1 MSGPYYGNNSPETFR
16 HDPRERDRRGWG
28 DPRDSSR
35 GRMPAH
41 EMHESTYGRLREDD
55 YTAEAA
61 RRPRSPGT
69 MPRRR
74 PPRSRSPPNIDRYT
88 PGSGGGG
95 GPPGRYGGSPAG
107 DVYIPG
113 PGGPPGG
120 YAGGAPPLG
129 RGEGGANAN
138 GDRYMPA
145 NISGHPPYPSGGG
158 SNAMAPILLDPHGF
172 DYLVPFTYF
181 SEWWTGTPASA
192 PSKAKYGTDMTMKE
206 KYESYKDG
214 LNGRVAKLFVK
225 SHKDEEWFRERY
237 VEGEGDEWRAKT
249 LEWRKGQWKIWAE
262 ELKSGRW
269 DGWLADAK
277 EGVKVNLVLQSN
289 GKESSHGPEKEDG
302 SEDQNEDVLPA
313 VSSGTGALRDDSL
326 DRPALLIKTVSPTV
340 KRANLEKLAMTVQGF
355 HYLSLGDPNPNK
367 KFHRIGWILIDPASV
382 SEGSV
387 EQAAALL
394 NEERIHDEEKGDF
407 VVHVGVHNPPKVLT
421 RKMLHDI
428 MSVPEEIISEVDRVR
443 AVVLKLEQAMNTNM
457 DEDMML
463 DDNGDLAGY
472 RGWDLILAKV
482 DDIMARRQAEKQ
494 ANEPEEEP
502 EDGEAEDDL
511 PSDEELERAKRTIDI
526 AVEYLR
532 RVFSFCYYCFTE
544 ADSIHELVRRC
555 PGGHIRR
562 PLPANTDGTAKQ
574 LHPGSEKWV
583 KNLRDRIALFLT
595 PDSIDTK
602 RLGAQDPEL
611 AFNEETNKFI
621 KQEDEGKFRCRVKDC
636 TKLFK
641 SEEFVRKHM
650 AKRHPEFVTGI
661 EQEIKLLNA
670 YVMDPFHITAPKP
683 ENGVSGSGGHGMG
696 GAGMGMGGLPP
707 RPGQGIDGRN
717 AISAY
722 PYPGGQYPDPYMA
735 GGLGP
740 TPAGVDRYIPGMGG
754 RPGSPA
760 RGGVGP
766 QRRRG
771 GMQQNTRP
779 SPYPR
784 PGGRDNR
791 DRQEREREREGRFQ
805 AALAAGGGISATGT
819 PSAGATPGKDD
830 PGAAGRSLKSYMDL
844 DASAGKEG
852 KVEELD
858 Y

>member
-1 MSGPYYGNNSPETFR
+1 MSAPYYGSNSPEAFR
-16 HDPRERDRRGWG
+16 HDARGDRDRRAWG
-28 DPRDSSR
+28 DPRDTSR
-35 GRMPAH
+35 GRMPSH
-41 EMHESTYGRLREDD
+41 EVHESNYGRLREDD
-55 YTAEAA
+55 FTPDGT
-61 RRPRSPGT
+61 RRPRSPG
-69 MPRRR
+69 RRR
-74 PPRSRSPPNIDRYT
+74 PPPRSRSPPNIDRYT
-88 PGSGGGG
+88 PGSGGG
-95 GPPGRYGGSPAG
+95 PQGRYAGSTGAAG

-113 PGGPPGG
+113 QGPQG
-120 YAGGAPPLG
+120 YAGAPPLG
-129 RGEGGANAN
+129 RNEAGGAN

-145 NISGHPPYPSGGG
+145 NISGHGGAYPASSGGG
-158 SNAMAPILLDPHGF
+158 GNPMAPILLDPHGF
-172 DYLVPFTYF
+172 DYLVPYTYF
-181 SEWWTGTPASA
+181 SEWWSGTPASA
-192 PSKAKYGTDMTMKE
+192 PSKSKYATDATMKE
-206 KYESYKDG
+206 KYEAYKDG

-249 LEWRKGQWKIWAE
+249 LEWRKGQWKIWAD

-269 DGWLADAK
+269 DNWLADAK
-277 EGVKVNLVLQSN
+277 EGVKVNITAQSN
-289 GKESSHGPEKEDG
+289 GKNESNGSKEDE
-302 SEDQNEDVLPA
+302 SMEEPSEDVLPA

-340 KRANLEKLAMTVQGF
+340 KRQNLEKLAMTVQGF
-355 HYLSLGDPNPNK
+355 QYLSLGDPNPNK
-367 KFHRIGWILIDPASV
+367 KFHRIGWILIDPSSV

-387 EQAAALL
+387 EAAAALL

-428 MSVPEEIISEVDRVR
+428 MSVPEEIIGEVDRVR
-443 AVVLKLEQAMNTNM
+443 AVVLKLEQAMNNNM

-463 DDNGDLAGY
+463 DENGDLAGY

-482 DDIMARRQAEKQ
+482 DEIMARRMAEKA

-583 KNLRDRIALFLT
+583 KNLRDRITLFLT
-595 PDSIDTK
+595 PDSIDTRK
-602 RLGAQDPEL
+602 LGAQDPET
-611 AFNEETNKFI
+611 AFNDETNKFV

-650 AKRHPEFVTGI
+650 TKRHPEFVGGI

-683 ENGVSGSGGHGMG
+683 ESGVSGGGHGMG
-696 GAGMGMGGLPP
+696 GGMGMGGLPP
-707 RPGQGIDGRN
+707 RPGGGMDGRN
-717 AISAY
+717 MMGQY
-722 PYPGGQYPDPYMA
+722 PYQAGQYPDPYMA

-754 RPGSPA
+754 RPGSPN
-760 RGGVGP
+760 RGGGVGP

-771 GMQQNTRP
+771 GMQGNSRP

-784 PGGRDNR
+784 PGGRDTR
-791 DRQEREREREGRFQ
+791 DRSEREREREGRFQ
-805 AALAAGGGISATGT
+805 AAMAAGGGVSAGGT

-844 DASAGKEG
+844 DASAGKES

>member
-1 MSGPYYGNNSPETFR
+1 M
-16 HDPRERDRRGWG
+16 
-28 DPRDSSR
+28 
-35 GRMPAH
+35 M
-41 EMHESTYGRLREDD
+41 L
-55 YTAEAA
+55 
-61 RRPRSPGT
+61 
-69 MPRRR
+69 
-74 PPRSRSPPNIDRYT
+74 
-88 PGSGGGG
+88 
-95 GPPGRYGGSPAG
+95 
-107 DVYIPG
+107 
-113 PGGPPGG
+113 
-120 YAGGAPPLG
+120 
-129 RGEGGANAN
+129 
-138 GDRYMPA
+138 
-145 NISGHPPYPSGGG
+145 
-158 SNAMAPILLDPHGF
+158 
-172 DYLVPFTYF
+172 
-181 SEWWTGTPASA
+181 
-192 PSKAKYGTDMTMKE
+192 
-206 KYESYKDG
+206 
-214 LNGRVAKLFVK
+214 
-225 SHKDEEWFRERY
+225 
-237 VEGEGDEWRAKT
+237 
-249 LEWRKGQWKIWAE
+249 IWM
-262 ELKSGRW
+262 
-269 DGWLADAK
+269 DA
-277 EGVKVNLVLQSN
+277 GVKVNITAQSN
-289 GKESSHGPEKEDG
+289 GKNESNGSKEDE
-302 SEDQNEDVLPA
+302 SMEEPSEDVLPA

-340 KRANLEKLAMTVQGF
+340 KRQNLEKLAMTVQGF
-355 HYLSLGDPNPNK
+355 QYLSLGDPNPNK
-367 KFHRIGWILIDPASV
+367 KFHRIGWILIDPSSV

-387 EQAAALL
+387 EAAAALL

-428 MSVPEEIISEVDRVR
+428 MSVPEEIIGEVDRVR
-443 AVVLKLEQAMNTNM
+443 AVVLKLEQAMNNNM

-463 DDNGDLAGY
+463 DENGDLAGY

-482 DDIMARRQAEKQ
+482 DEIMARRMAEKA

-583 KNLRDRIALFLT
+583 KNLRDRITLFLT
-595 PDSIDTK
+595 PDSIDTRK
-602 RLGAQDPEL
+602 LGAQDPET
-611 AFNEETNKFI
+611 AFNDETNKFV

-650 AKRHPEFVTGI
+650 TKRHPEFVGGI

-683 ENGVSGSGGHGMG
+683 ESGVSGGGHGMG
-696 GAGMGMGGLPP
+696 GGMGMGGLPP
-707 RPGQGIDGRN
+707 RPGGGMDGRN
-717 AISAY
+717 MMGQY
-722 PYPGGQYPDPYMA
+722 PYQAGQYPDPYMA

-754 RPGSPA
+754 RPGSPN
-760 RGGVGP
+760 RGGGVGP

-771 GMQQNTRP
+771 GMQGNSRP

-784 PGGRDNR
+784 PGGRDTR
-791 DRQEREREREGRFQ
+791 DRSEREREREGRFQ
-805 AALAAGGGISATGT
+805 AAMAAGGGVSAGGT

-844 DASAGKEG
+844 DASAGKES

>member
-1 MSGPYYGNNSPETFR
+1 MSAPYYGSNSPEAFR
-16 HDPRERDRRGWG
+16 HDPRGDRDRRVWGAG
-28 DPRDSSR
+28 DPRDTSR
-35 GRMPAH
+35 GRMPSH
-41 EMHESTYGRLREDD
+41 ELHESSYGRLRDDD
-55 YTAEAA
+55 YAADGA
-61 RRPRSPGT
+61 RRPRSPG
-69 MPRRR
+69 RRR
-74 PPRSRSPPNIDRYT
+74 PPPRSRSPPNIDRYT
-88 PGSGGGG
+88 PGSGGG
-95 GPPGRYGGSPAG
+95 PQGRYSGGGGAAG

-113 PGGPPGG
+113 QGPQG
-120 YAGGAPPLG
+120 YAGAPPLG
-129 RGEGGANAN
+129 RNESGSAN

-145 NISGHPPYPSGGG
+145 NISGHGPYPPGGG
-158 SNAMAPILLDPHGF
+158 GGNAMAPILLDPHGF
-172 DYLVPFTYF
+172 DYLVPYTYF
-181 SEWWTGTPASA
+181 NEWWSGTPASA
-192 PSKAKYGTDMTMKE
+192 PSKSKYATDTTMKE
-206 KYESYKDG
+206 KYEAYKDG

-249 LEWRKGQWKIWAE
+249 LEWRKGQWKIWAD

-269 DGWLADAK
+269 DNWLADAK
-277 EGVKVNLVLQSN
+277 EGVKVNITAQPN
-289 GKESSHGPEKEDG
+289 GKIEPNGIKEDELMDEP
-302 SEDQNEDVLPA
+302 SEDVLPA

-340 KRANLEKLAMTVQGF
+340 KRQNLEKLAMTVQGF
-355 HYLSLGDPNPNK
+355 QYLSLGDPNPNK

-382 SEGSV
+382 NEDSV
-387 EQAAALL
+387 EKAAALL

-443 AVVLKLEQAMNTNM
+443 AVVLKLEHGMNNNM

-463 DDNGDLAGY
+463 DENGDLAGY

-482 DDIMARRQAEKQ
+482 DEIMARRMAEKA

-583 KNLRDRIALFLT
+583 KNLRDRITLFLT
-595 PDSIDTK
+595 PDSIDTRK
-602 RLGAQDPEL
+602 LGAQDPET

-650 AKRHPEFVTGI
+650 TKRHPEFVGGI

-683 ENGVSGSGGHGMG
+683 EGGVSGSG
-696 GAGMGMGGLPP
+696 GMGGLPP
-707 RPGQGIDGRN
+707 RPGGIDNRN
-717 AISAY
+717 MMGAY
-722 PYPGGQYPDPYMA
+722 PYPAGQYPDPYV

-754 RPGSPA
+754 RPGSPN
-760 RGGVGP
+760 RGGGVGP

-771 GMQQNTRP
+771 GMQGNSRP

-784 PGGRDNR
+784 PGGRDTR
-791 DRQEREREREGRFQ
+791 DRSEREREREGRFQ
-805 AALAAGGGISATGT
+805 AAMAAGGGVSANGT

-844 DASAGKEG
+844 DASAGKES

>member
-35 GRMPAH
+35 GRMPSH
-41 EMHESTYGRLREDD
+41 ELHESTYGRLREDD
-55 YTAEAA
+55 FTPEGT

-88 PGSGGGG
+88 PGSGGG
-95 GPPGRYGGSPAG
+95 PPGRYGGSPAG

-113 PGGPPGG
+113 QGGPPGG
-120 YAGGAPPLG
+120 YTGGAPPIG
-129 RGEGGANAN
+129 RGEGGNAN

-158 SNAMAPILLDPHGF
+158 SNALAPILLDPHGF

-249 LEWRKGQWKIWAE
+249 LEWRKGQWKIWSE

-269 DGWLADAK
+269 DNWLADAK
-277 EGVKVNLVLQSN
+277 EGIKVNLVLQSN
-289 GKESSHGPEKEDG
+289 GKEGSHGPEKEDG

-482 DDIMARRQAEKQ
+482 DEIMARRQAEKQ

-683 ENGVSGSGGHGMG
+683 ENGVSGGGGHGMG

-707 RPGQGIDGRN
+707 RPGQGMDGRN
-717 AISAY
+717 AMSAY

-754 RPGSPA
+754 RPGSPT

>member
-16 HDPRERDRRGWG
+16 HDARDRDRRGWG

-35 GRMPAH
+35 GRMPSH
-41 EMHESTYGRLREDD
+41 DLHESSYGRLREDD
-55 YTAEAA
+55 YTPDGN
-61 RRPRSPGT
+61 RRTRSPAGP

-88 PGSGGGG
+88 PGG
-95 GPPGRYGGSPAG
+95 GPAGRYAGSG

-113 PGGPPGG
+113 QGPAGGSNGSGSGYGGPPSM
-120 YAGGAPPLG
+120 G
-129 RGEGGANAN
+129 RSEGGSNS
-138 GDRYMPA
+138 DRYMPA
-145 NISGHPPYPSGGG
+145 NIGGG
-158 SNAMAPILLDPHGF
+158 GHGGYNGGGGNAMAPILLDPHGF
-172 DYLVPFTYF
+172 DYLLPFAYF
-181 SEWWTGTPASA
+181 SEWWSGTPASA
-192 PSKAKYGTDMTMKE
+192 PSKAKYANDITMKE
-206 KYESYKDG
+206 KYDTYKDG

-237 VEGEGDEWRAKT
+237 VDGEGEEWRSKT
-249 LEWRKGQWKIWAE
+249 LEWRKGQWKIWAD

-269 DGWLADAK
+269 DNWLADAK
-277 EGVKVNLVLQSN
+277 EGVKVNITAQSN
-289 GKESSHGPEKEDG
+289 GKIDTHMPEKEDG
-302 SEDQNEDVLPA
+302 TDEPSEDVLPA

-355 HYLSLGDPNPNK
+355 QYLSLGDPNPNK

-482 DDIMARRQAEKQ
+482 DDIMAKRLAERA

-595 PDSIDTK
+595 PDSVDTK
-602 RLGAQDPEL
+602 RLGAQDPET

-650 AKRHPEFVTGI
+650 TKRHPEFVTGI
-661 EQEIKLLNA
+661 EQEIRLLNA

-683 ENGVSGSGGHGMG
+683 ENGVQGGGHGMG
-696 GAGMGMGGLPP
+696 GQGMGMGGLPP
-707 RPGQGIDGRN
+707 RPGGGMDGRN
-717 AISAY
+717 MMSGY
-722 PYPGGQYPDPYMA
+722 PYAAGQYGDPYMA

-754 RPGSPA
+754 RPGSPN
-760 RGGVGP
+760 RNGGVGP

-771 GMQQNTRP
+771 GMQANVRP

-784 PGGRDNR
+784 PGGRDTR
-791 DRQEREREREGRFQ
+791 DRQEREREREGRF
-805 AALAAGGGISATGT
+805 AAAIAAGGGASSGTT

>member
-1 MSGPYYGNNSPETFR
+1 MSGAYYGNNSPENFR
-16 HDPRERDRRGWG
+16 HDTRDRDRRGWG
-28 DPRDSSR
+28 DPREGSR
-35 GRMPAH
+35 GRPPH
-41 EMHESTYGRLREDD
+41 EIHESYGRLREDD
-55 YTAEAA
+55 YTPDGT
-61 RRPRSPGT
+61 RRVRSPAGP
-69 MPRRR
+69 PRRR

-95 GPPGRYGGSPAG
+95 GPPSGRYAATG

-113 PGGPPGG
+113 QPPSAG
-120 YAGGAPPLG
+120 YNGAPPMNRNDSG
-129 RGEGGANAN
+129 SN

-145 NISGHPPYPSGGG
+145 NISGGGHGSYTHTG
-158 SNAMAPILLDPHGF
+158 SNALAPILLDPHGF
-172 DYLVPFTYF
+172 DYVVPFSYF
-181 SEWWTGTPASA
+181 SDWWSGSPAGA
-192 PSKAKYGTDMTMKE
+192 PSKSKYGTDMTMKE
-206 KYESYKDG
+206 KYEAYKDG

-237 VEGEGDEWRAKT
+237 IEGEGDEWRAKT
-249 LEWRKGQWKIWAE
+249 LEWRKGQWKIWAD

-269 DGWLADAK
+269 DNWLADAK
-277 EGVKVNLVLQSN
+277 EGVKINITAQPN
-289 GKESSHGPEKEDG
+289 GKEPSEGKEESTEGAD
-302 SEDQNEDVLPA
+302 EDVLPA

-355 HYLSLGDPNPNK
+355 QYLSLGDPNPNK

-382 SEGSV
+382 SDGSV
-387 EQAAALL
+387 EQAATLL

-443 AVVLKLEQAMNTNM
+443 AVVLKLEQAMNSSV

-463 DDNGDLAGY
+463 DENGDLAGY

-482 DDIMARRQAEKQ
+482 EEIMARRLAEKA

-595 PDSIDTK
+595 PDSVDTK
-602 RLGAQDPEL
+602 KLGAQDPET

-650 AKRHPEFVTGI
+650 TKRHPEFVTGI

-683 ENGVSGSGGHGMG
+683 ENGVQGGGHGMG
-696 GAGMGMGGLPP
+696 GAGMGVGGLPP
-707 RPGQGIDGRN
+707 RPVGGIDGGIGRN
-717 AISAY
+717 AMSPYAY
-722 PYPGGQYPDPYMA
+722 PPGQYPDPYMAGGA

-754 RPGSPA
+754 RPGSPT
-760 RGGVGP
+760 RGGGVGP

-771 GMQQNTRP
+771 GLQGNTRP
-779 SPYPR
+779 SPYAR
-784 PGGRDNR
+784 PGGRDTR

-805 AALAAGGGISATGT
+805 AAMAAGGAVSSGTT
-819 PSAGATPGKDD
+819 PSASATPGKDD